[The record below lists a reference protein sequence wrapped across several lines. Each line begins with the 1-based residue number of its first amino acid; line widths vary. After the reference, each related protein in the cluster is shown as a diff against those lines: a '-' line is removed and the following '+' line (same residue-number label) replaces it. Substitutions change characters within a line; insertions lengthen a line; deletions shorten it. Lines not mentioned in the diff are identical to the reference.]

1 MDKQL
6 KEYYKQIE
14 KALDCPKDMRE
25 SFLRETKKMAED
37 FLVEKP
43 DATFD
48 EVKNFIGEP
57 RELAITFEK
66 SADMELIEAYR
77 KRKLFIKRALIAL
90 FVLIF
95 IAAVAVTIY
104 VANYRMNVVITRED
118 TIIIYEDGES
128 EIISEETY
136 PLPTP

>member
-25 SFLRETKKMAED
+25 SFLRETKKKAED
-37 FLVEKP
+37 FLAEKP
-43 DATFD
+43 DAIFD

-77 KRKLFIKRALIAL
+77 KRKLFIKKERLSR
-90 FVLIF
+90 FSF
-95 IAAVAVTIY
+95 
-104 VANYRMNVVITRED
+104 
-118 TIIIYEDGES
+118 
-128 EIISEETY
+128 
-136 PLPTP
+136 

>member
-37 FLVEKP
+37 FLAEKP
-43 DATFD
+43 DAAFD

-57 RELAITFEK
+57 KELAITFEK
-66 SADMELIEAYR
+66 SVDMELIEAYR

-95 IAAVAVTIY
+95 IAVVAVTIY

>member
-37 FLVEKP
+37 FLAEKP

-77 KRKLFIKRALIAL
+77 KRKQFIKRALIAL

-95 IAAVAVTIY
+95 IAVVAVTIY

-136 PLPTP
+136 PLPTS

>member
-25 SFLRETKKMAED
+25 SFIRETKKMAED
-37 FLVEKP
+37 FLAEKP

-57 RELAITFEK
+57 RELTKTFEQ
-66 SADMELIEAYR
+66 SAECEVIEAYR

-95 IAAVAVTIY
+95 IAVIAVTIY

-128 EIISEETY
+128 KIISEETY

>member
-37 FLVEKP
+37 FLAEKP

-95 IAAVAVTIY
+95 IAVVAVTIY

>member
-37 FLVEKP
+37 FLAEKP

-95 IAAVAVTIY
+95 IAVVAVTIY

-136 PLPTP
+136 TLPTP

>member
-37 FLVEKP
+37 FLAEKP
-43 DATFD
+43 DTTFD

-95 IAAVAVTIY
+95 IAVVVVTIY

>member
-14 KALDCPKDMRE
+14 KALDCPKDTRE

-37 FLVEKP
+37 FLAEKP

-95 IAAVAVTIY
+95 IAVVAVTIY

>member
-37 FLVEKP
+37 FLAEKP

-95 IAAVAVTIY
+95 IAVVAVTIY
-104 VANYRMNVVITRED
+104 VANYRMNIVITRED

>member
-37 FLVEKP
+37 FLAEKP

-66 SADMELIEAYR
+66 SSDRELIEAYR
-77 KRKLFIKRALIAL
+77 KRKQFIKRALIAL
-90 FVLIF
+90 AAVIF
-95 IAAVAVTIY
+95 IAVVAFSIY
-104 VANYRMNVVITRED
+104 AANIRMNAVITRED
-118 TIIIYEDGES
+118 TIIIYEDGSS
-128 EIISEETY
+128 EIISQKEY

>member
-37 FLVEKP
+37 FLAEKP
-43 DATFD
+43 DTTFD

-95 IAAVAVTIY
+95 IAVVAVTIY

>member
-37 FLVEKP
+37 FLAEKP